1 MTKYIFQCVRCRLLC
16 SLECDNCGGLNFE
29 KTEDE
34 FICKNCKENL
44 ISATHECVTEKFE
57 HWWSI
62 NTKTIP
68 TITYYP
74 KNKDIFFE
82 EQEWVKTSTR
92 FNEDKWV
99 KTFTRFNE
107 EKWVKKEE
115 EKLNKEEEKKEE
127 EKKEEEK
134 KEEEESKKKS
144 WYGWTFYIIFS
155 FMFWLFF
162 FPPSWIMPLHR
173 LIF

>member
-1 MTKYIFQCVRCRLLC
+1 MFMSKYIFQCVRCRLLC

-44 ISATHECVTEKFE
+44 ISATHVCETEEYENF
-57 HWWSI
+57 WSV

-74 KNKDIFFE
+74 KNKDNFFE
-82 EQEWVKTSTR
+82 EEECVKTNPL
-92 FNEDKWV
+92 FG
-99 KTFTRFNE
+99 E
-107 EKWVKKEE
+107 EKWVNKEE
-115 EKLNKEEEKKEE
+115 EKLKKEE
-127 EKKEEEK
+127 LK
-134 KEEEESKKKS
+134 KEEEESKKKF
-144 WYGWTFYIIFS
+144 WYGFPWHIIFG
-155 FMFWLFF
+155 FMFWLVF

-173 LIF
+173 LIL